1 MGQPQPASFYLIFD
15 IFNVHRTRNHGKEG
29 SDDSTALRY
38 LFNVYFYNLT
48 SVLKVHLL
56 LGILTLN
63 RWILGTHK
71 LQVVEIYLMHLF
83 QLQKYR

>member
-38 LFNVYFYNLT
+38 LFNVYFYNL
-48 SVLKVHLL
+48 
-56 LGILTLN
+56 II
-63 RWILGTHK
+63 W
-71 LQVVEIYLMHLF
+71 QVY
-83 QLQKYR
+83 